1 MADLKSTIQQA
12 ISDFDAI
19 EAAIEESGVDVPFDT
34 NTSEYGNK
42 VRAVYNQ
49 GLIDGAGGTSSTE
62 STDLYVVGT
71 FTGNGNATKTYNFD
85 FEPKCVMVWLKNYSP
100 FKYDSVNNY
109 TICSYGV
116 AFSNGGYSLGLSL
129 SGTKLTINQSSSAT
143 NGIFTNLNTYLGQY
157 QYIAFK

>member
-42 VRAVYNQ
+42 VRAVYSQ
-49 GLIDGAGGTSSTE
+49 GYTDGQAGGGGTPT
-62 STDLYVVGT
+62 TDLYEIGT
-71 FTGNGNATKTYNFD
+71 ITGNGNATKTYTFS
-85 FEPKCVMVWLKNYSP
+85 FEPKCVIVFLKNYSP

-116 AFSNGGYSLGLSL
+116 VFNNGGYSLGLSL
-129 SGTKLTINQSSSAT
+129 SGTKLTLNQSSSAT

-157 QYIAFK
+157 NYIAFK